1 MQARSSGWSSRKRL
15 GWALALG
22 GTLAIGLVWLLGSES
37 GPEAANAGRASTNGG
52 SSSSPDERVADP
64 NTPTRVLE
72 VLVEGCRGPA
82 ADALVFVKV
91 DEELVSGTTDPHGK
105 VRIKARLGPAEVRA
119 RVAGWEGTA
128 QAQADQGSVVVRS
141 CRGAEVKGHIIY
153 SGYRTPAEG
162 VTVRLLDGSGQTLD
176 EVESDFHGAYR
187 LSDPELEASSV
198 MVDAGDHGE
207 ATEEVLAPLRSGE
220 VRELDFALGASFELV
235 GWVVDTR
242 GDPVSGVHVSIAAE
256 NAGVS
261 WHGVTDQGGGFRFER
276 APVQALRLTADGG
289 DLGLVSRRVVP
300 FEERRMD
307 VTLVLEPTGTLIV
320 STPSGVRGQ
329 VLVQNW
335 SSPQIHGAVP
345 EPSPE
350 EYYPPPTDY
359 EEAPPTETPT
369 VEPELE
375 QLNGVL
381 TKALSTYDENDPVE
395 SLVRF
400 LGAMREG
407 MPELEQTL
415 RGELGQLAPGED
427 KTFEELAR
435 LAAKKLVETDP
446 SALDAFAYAAE
457 RVRDGMTGVEA
468 LMAASQE
475 MDARRR
481 VDTETVPEEV
491 ASSGPHGPEGGELPP
506 ESYIGDEAAVDEVP
520 MEELAIEPPKVS
532 PLFERLSEQF
542 GGLISPY
549 FQDDS
554 GLVAQGGVG
563 EELRVPGAFRYNVLL
578 VLDETE
584 PDGTRYAV
592 PCGEVL
598 VPAGRTIE
606 MVCGAETEAALTGK
620 VVDARGRPVEGA
632 RVILDGEQETETDR
646 FGAWTLTY
654 TARTALPCSIRV
666 TKEGAIDQQWRP
678 SERINLQ
685 CAPGSTLE
693 VAPITLRREEEAP
706 LLTPDQPFGGV
717 GGSLEQ
723 GLEGVVLGTIRP
735 DGPLALDGIDE
746 YSTIL
751 KVDDE
756 DATSWPVE
764 EMLARLRGDVGTHV
778 QLQVRGPDGELIE
791 TTIERALVTP

>member
-1 MQARSSGWSSRKRL
+1 M
-15 GWALALG
+15 LAV
-22 GTLAIGLVWLLGSES
+22 GLVWVFASGSPSEPAQAGQAERPEET
-37 GPEAANAGRASTNGG
+37 GPGG
-52 SSSSPDERVADP
+52 EVPVADP

-91 DEELVSGTTDPHGK
+91 NEELVSGTTDPHGK
-105 VRIKARLGPAEVRA
+105 VRIKARVGPAEVRA
-119 RVAGWEGTA
+119 RVAGWEGMA
-128 QAQADQGSVVVRS
+128 EVRADQPSVVVRS
-141 CRGAEVKGHIIY
+141 CRGAEVKGHIIF
-153 SGYRTPAEG
+153 SGYRTPVTG

-187 LSDPELEASSV
+187 LSDLDLEASSV
-198 MVDAGDHGE
+198 VVDAGDHGE

-242 GDPVSGVHVSIAAE
+242 GDPVSGVYVSITAE

-261 WHGVTDQGGGFRFER
+261 WRSVTDQGGGFRFER
-276 APVQALRLTADGG
+276 APLQALRLTADGG

-320 STPSGVRGQ
+320 STPSGVRGR

-335 SSPQIHGAVP
+335 SSPLIQGALP

-350 EYYPPPTDY
+350 EYYPPPTDH
-359 EEAPPTETPT
+359 EEAPSTETPT

-435 LAAKKLVETDP
+435 LAAKKLIETDP

-475 MDARRR
+475 MDARKRA
-481 VDTETVPEEV
+481 DTETVPEEV
-491 ASSGPHGPEGGELPP
+491 NPEFVFEDPELAGEAHATDVP
-506 ESYIGDEAAVDEVP
+506 IDEVP
-520 MEELAIEPPKVS
+520 MDELPMGEVAVGPPSVS
-532 PLFERLSEQF
+532 PLYERLSEQF
-542 GGLISPY
+542 GGLVSPY

-578 VLDETE
+578 ILDEIE
-584 PDGTRYAV
+584 PDGTQYSV

-654 TARTALPCSIRV
+654 NARTAIPCSVRV
-666 TKEGAIDQQWRP
+666 AKEGAIDEQWRP

-685 CAPGSTLE
+685 CVPGGVIE

-706 LLTPDQPFGGV
+706 LLRPDEPFGGV
-717 GGSLEQ
+717 GGALEQ
-723 GLEGVVLGTIRP
+723 GLEGVVLAGIRA

-746 YSTIL
+746 QSTII

-764 EMLARLRGDVGTHV
+764 EMLARLRGDVGTFV